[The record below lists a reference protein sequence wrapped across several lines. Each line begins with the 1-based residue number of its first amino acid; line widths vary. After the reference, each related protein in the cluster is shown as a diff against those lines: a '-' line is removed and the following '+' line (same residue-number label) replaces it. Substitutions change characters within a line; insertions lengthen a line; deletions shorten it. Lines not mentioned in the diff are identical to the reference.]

1 MTECDGHRELMD
13 WLLNDAVK
21 GGDVAYTTRLVNA
34 ISMFFLHQANPEVY
48 EALEGTMT
56 NTRNVQEQRNSPKQ
70 IGQLVGKQDNHYMM
84 SDVLN
89 AHILQLLQK
98 KNNKNSNDGRR
109 EEDAF

>member
-1 MTECDGHRELMD
+1 MNENEEHSIPVS
-13 WLLNDAVK
+13 WLLEEAVTSC
-21 GGDVAYTTRLVNA
+21 DVPYVTHLTNA
-34 ISMFFLHQANPEVY
+34 ISMYHLQKSNPEVY
-48 EALEGTMT
+48 RMLASAMGR
-56 NTRNVQEQRNSPKQ
+56 TREVQEQRNSPKQ